1 MDNEFYTIN
10 EVAEMLRS
18 SNRTIV
24 NWIKSGDISVLELSH
39 KKKLISKDEI
49 QRFIREKTTAHTRV
63 RTP

>member
-24 NWIKSGDISVLELSH
+24 NWIKSGDLSVLELSH
-39 KKKLISKDEI
+39 KKKLISKDEV

-63 RTP
+63 RTS

>member
-24 NWIKSGDISVLELSH
+24 NWIKSGDISALELSH
-39 KKKLISKDEI
+39 KKKLISKEEI
-49 QRFIREKTTAHTRV
+49 QRFIHERTTAHTRV
-63 RTP
+63 RTM